1 MLASFSFTKSL
12 YLTPHCLQTF
22 VSFDHKRSQM
32 KFQEDLNFF
41 IVQNHFDQAEL
52 IIQRESGDF
61 AFVIPAC
68 AAGIIK
74 TMTNSDHFIMQH
86 HLDSATCVGRRQC
99 LLLNIF
105 SWKSNTLMA
114 LDRAALC
121 CNTRGSVQTATLLEN
136 SSFAALSM
144 MSVQLPIAH
153 AYDVMCVLCC
163 LKMVLL
169 CVSRVLNIYSMF
181 CQDSQISQSYPAPH
195 TTHQ

>member
-1 MLASFSFTKSL
+1 MLASFSITNSL

-68 AAGIIK
+68 AASSRPTIIR

-105 SWKSNTLMA
+105 SWKSNTLKA

-121 CNTRGSVQTATLLEN
+121 CNTRGSMQTATLLEK
-136 SSFAALSM
+136 SSFTTLSM

-163 LKMVLL
+163 LKMGPTVCFLGAKHLNNVLSRL
-169 CVSRVLNIYSMF
+169 CGI
-181 CQDSQISQSYPAPH
+181 Q
-195 TTHQ
+195 